1 MEKRLTLHIQQNTTL
16 DRFISILT
24 FLNEGE
30 TDIDRLAGICQVGVP
45 VLQKLIFPF
54 LRSILILSK
63 KTPPQLTPL
72 GKVAATIQL
81 QEPSLLGDFLHLLLY
96 SLHFEEP
103 NKRFS
108 WAYATLVRQLWLR
121 KEVIL
126 SSAEK
131 KFLVGQTIDTASHKF
146 EISASD
152 IAFSES
158 SVAGGL
164 NWLRS
169 LSPNVLESE
178 GKLERFNRRY
188 FCAAP
193 IVIKAADSLYRY
205 QQRSYGVRIFLREDI
220 QERLCQ
226 MLLLDPSGLE
236 NTLENAKQTYD
247 YDRGGLF
254 DWGYEGGYGQWV
266 MLTES
271 PEWTQLL

>member
-1 MEKRLTLHIQQNTTL
+1 MRKRLTLHIQQNTTL
-16 DRFISILT
+16 DRLTSILT
-24 FLNEGE
+24 FFEEEE
-30 TDIDRLAGICQVGVP
+30 TDLDRLASICQVGVP

-54 LRSILILSK
+54 LRSILVLSK
-63 KTPPQLTPL
+63 NTPPKLTKL
-72 GKVAATIQL
+72 GKVAAKIQL
-81 QEPSLLGDFLHLLLY
+81 QEPSLLGDFLHLLIY
-96 SLHFEEP
+96 SLHLEEP

-108 WAYATLVRQLWLR
+108 WAYATLARQLWLR
-121 KEVIL
+121 QEVVL
-126 SSAEK
+126 SPAEK
-131 KFLVGQTIDTASHKF
+131 KFLVGQTIDTASHQF
-146 EISASD
+146 ELLKSE

-178 GKLERFNRRY
+178 GKLERFHRRY

-193 IVIKAADSLYRY
+193 ILVKAADTLYRY

-226 MLLLDPSGLE
+226 MLLLDPTGLD